1 MLSGVFRLT
10 PTDPS
15 NRTVAAGRGRR
26 RPSWVASAL
35 GVAAAAALLA
45 GCGHGGSGTGG
56 PSEQPPPAPTQA
68 APPPSP
74 TESAGP
80 TQTAPDG
87 RGAIRPLAAPAGC
100 TSTAH
105 DGDTMKQALAAA
117 KPGATICV
125 LGDLGDARMSIKTS
139 GTAQAPIRVVG
150 DGRTVVKG
158 ITVAASFVAVNGIN
172 AINPHAPGISLAGNN
187 ITLENSTSISP
198 HGDDGDGIRFWGSN
212 IVIRH
217 NTIQHTSPAHKAH
230 ADCMQTFATDEDSP
244 ASQHILI
251 DSNRCEDISNTCLIM
266 EGPNSEAGDGSGVG
280 VSSDVTYVNNYC
292 ENHADEALQIDDVQN
307 LTVSNNEIAG
317 EINHAFAL
325 QNLATGAK
333 VNGNK
338 LNPAIRYEVG
348 MDDSSKPGYQGPPSG
363 GNP

>member
-1 MLSGVFRLT
+1 MFRLT
-10 PTDPS
+10 PPDPTDPTG
-15 NRTVAAGRGRR
+15 RPVAAARAHRR
-26 RPSWVASAL
+26 RPRW
-35 GVAAAAALLA
+35 AAAALGAAAVAVLLA
-45 GCGHGGSGTGG
+45 GCGHGGGGTGG
-56 PSEQPPPAPTQA
+56 TSQPPPAPTQA
-68 APPPSP
+68 APPSP

-87 RGAIRPLAAPAGC
+87 RGAIRPMAAPAGC
-100 TSTAH
+100 GTTVH

-117 KPGATICV
+117 QPGSTICV
-125 LGDLGDARMSIKTS
+125 LGDLGDARLSIKTS
-139 GTAQAPIRVVG
+139 GTAQAPIHVVG
-150 DGRTVVKG
+150 DGKTVVKG
-158 ITVAASFVAVNGIN
+158 ITVAANFIDVNGIN

-217 NTIQHTSPAHKAH
+217 NTIQHTSNAHKAH
-230 ADCMQTFATDEDSP
+230 ADCMQTFATDQDSP

-280 VSSDVTYVNNYC
+280 ASSDVTYVNNYC
-292 ENHADEALQIDDVQN
+292 QNHADEALQIDDVQN
-307 LTVSNNEIAG
+307 LTVTNNEIAG

>member
-1 MLSGVFRLT
+1 MFRLT
-10 PTDPS
+10 PTAQTG
-15 NRTVAAGRGRR
+15 RRGTAARGRR
-26 RPSWVASAL
+26 HRSRRSAAVLGLAAVA
-35 GVAAAAALLA
+35 VLLA
-45 GCGHGGSGTGG
+45 GCGHGGGPAGGT
-56 PSEQPPPAPTQA
+56 SESPPAPTRA
-68 APPPSP
+68 APPSP

-100 TSTAH
+100 TTTAH
-105 DGDTMKQALAAA
+105 DADTVSRALASVQ
-117 KPGATICV
+117 PGSTICV
-125 LGDLGDARMSIKTS
+125 LGDLGDTRLSIKSS
-139 GTAQAPIRVVG
+139 GTAKAPIRVVG
-150 DGRTVVKG
+150 DGKTVVKG
-158 ITVAASFVAVNGIN
+158 ITVAANFVDVFGIN

-217 NTIQHTSPAHKAH
+217 NTIQHTSNAHKAH

-280 VSSDVTYVNNYC
+280 ASGDVTYVNNYC
-292 ENHADEALQIDDVQN
+292 QNHADEALQIDDVQN
-307 LTVSNNEIAG
+307 LTITGNEIAG
-317 EINHAFAL
+317 DINHAFAL
-325 QNLATGAK
+325 QNLTTGAK
-333 VNGNK
+333 VSGNK
-338 LNPAIRYEVG
+338 LNPAIHYEVG